1 MADLYST
8 LGSNA
13 LKTLGDGA
21 SGIGPYT
28 RFGTP
33 QLTAI
38 QVTSTALNE
47 STTPAIQ
54 NSNLS
59 KVVRGVA
66 LFAEIY
72 YVGKPDA
79 TNGIVFLVNNNT
91 LNRGANEDFEEME
104 DAIRAITGQAEDD
117 NTVTE
122 VSLTGLTFA

>member
-21 SGIGPYT
+21 AGIGPYT

-38 QVTSTALNE
+38 QVTSTAVNE

-59 KVVRGVA
+59 KIVRGVA

-72 YVGKPDA
+72 YVGKPDG
-79 TNGIVFLVNNNT
+79 TNGTVFLVAANT

-117 NTVTE
+117 NVVTE
-122 VSLTGLTFA
+122 VTLTGLTFA